1 MGTTTAEERHPLDNA
16 VWWALGS
23 RHREHS
29 REQGRARAYRS
40 DVSVFAAVD
49 TFDPASWSDL
59 AALLGPSRHAALFRG
74 EVPSDLPAGWLV
86 GGRIP
91 CGQMVVEA
99 DTLRPVGPVAVRRLT
114 PDDVPL
120 MLDLV
125 ARTEPGPFR
134 SRTIAMGDYD
144 GHFEGANLVSMAGE
158 RLGFEGYTEISAV
171 CTDPEGAGSGL
182 GISAHPPRGRRDP
195 RSGRAAVP
203 PRRRETNVGARRVYE
218 IARVRPATVGRRG
231 PGAGPAGLR
240 PCSDNWSTSVL
251 CR

>member
-29 REQGRARAYRS
+29 RTRGRARAYRS

-99 DTLRPVGPVAVRRLT
+99 DALRAVVPVPLRRLT

-134 SRTIAMGDYD
+134 SRTIAMGGYY
-144 GHFEGANLVSMAGE
+144 GHFEGTDLVSMAGE

-171 CTDPEGAGSGL
+171 CTDPEAQGRGL
-182 GISAHPPRGRRDP
+182 GSALTHHVAAEILARGEQP
-195 RSGRAAVP
+195 FLHVA
-203 PRRRETNVGARRVYE
+203 ETNVGARRVYE
-218 IARVRPATVGRRG
+218 SLGFVQRRSVDAVLVQAP
-231 PGAGPAGLR
+231 PG
-240 PCSDNWSTSVL
+240 
-251 CR
+251 

>member
-29 REQGRARAYRS
+29 RERGRARAYRS

-99 DTLRPVGPVAVRRLT
+99 DTLRPVVPVPVRRLT

-134 SRTIAMGDYD
+134 SRTIAMGDYY

-171 CTDPEGAGSGL
+171 CTDPEAQGRGL
-182 GISAHPPRGRRDP
+182 GSALTHHVAAEILARGEQP
-195 RSGRAAVP
+195 FLHVA
-203 PRRRETNVGARRVYE
+203 ETNVGARRVYE
-218 IARVRPATVGRRG
+218 KLGFVERRSVDAVLVQAP
-231 PGAGPAGLR
+231 PG
-240 PCSDNWSTSVL
+240 
-251 CR
+251 